1 VLEIEFRVTSPYTP
15 GAIPLPPPQ
24 RVIQYFTVPRFV
36 FTAIDAGQRS
46 KPIKFV
52 DFVDEVGMVERFWS
66 TRQTHRLKCAHPA
79 HEDKYSS
86 MQLACR
92 PKTGQNGMGIVRTW
106 KAATRADHS
115 PQSPVFGKQL
125 FKLKVQSPL

>member
-1 VLEIEFRVTSPYTP
+1 
-15 GAIPLPPPQ
+15 
-24 RVIQYFTVPRFV
+24 VIQYFTVPRFV

-52 DFVDEVGMVERFWS
+52 D
-66 TRQTHRLKCAHPA
+66 
-79 HEDKYSS
+79 
-86 MQLACR
+86 
-92 PKTGQNGMGIVRTW
+92 QNGMGIVRTW

-115 PQSPVFGKQL
+115 PQSPVFGKQF